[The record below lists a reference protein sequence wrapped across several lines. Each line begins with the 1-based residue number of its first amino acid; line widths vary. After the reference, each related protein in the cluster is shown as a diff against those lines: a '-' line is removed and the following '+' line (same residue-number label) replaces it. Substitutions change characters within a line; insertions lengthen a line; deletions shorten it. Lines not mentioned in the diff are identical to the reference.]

1 MFRDAVTAIAAIFVL
16 LLLVAPGAVAEENAA
31 LPAPMILP
39 VDPAPLVAET
49 GEGEHSFTVEI
60 ADSDSERSRGL
71 MHRPSLDENHGM
83 LFVFE
88 RTRRVSFWMQN
99 TPLPLDLIFIG
110 EDGRV
115 EAIMQGEP
123 FSTAPI
129 SPRPEVRFVLEVE
142 AGTAQKA
149 GIDVGDRMRHPRIE
163 NIGDEG

>member
-1 MFRDAVTAIAAIFVL
+1 MFRDAVTAIAAILLAVL
-16 LLLVAPGAVAEENAA
+16 LASNGARAQEAA
-31 LPAPMILP
+31 QPEPMILP
-39 VDPAPLVAET
+39 VDPAPLVVDT
-49 GEGEHSFTVEI
+49 GEGEHSFSVEI
-60 ADSDSERSRGL
+60 ADSNSERARGL
-71 MHRPSLDENHGM
+71 MHRPSLDEDHGM
-83 LFVFE
+83 LFVFD

-129 SPRPEVRFVLEVE
+129 SPQPEVRFVLEVE

-149 GIDVGDRMRHPRIE
+149 GIDVGDRTRHPRIE
-163 NIGDEG
+163 SAGDEG